1 MVTCSEACGLSREVL
16 NGEHPA
22 LVRSLDHWSRRVPA
36 LSMSRGSASG
46 KVVSGLWGVAF
57 LRLWREFCGISWP
70 CLARLARLDR
80 VGRVWSG
87 CLGAFVVRY
96 RSLRLTA

>member
-1 MVTCSEACGLSREVL
+1 MAWNLTSYWRPLALLAVRGLANVGASRQNRAIWWQTAVRYAVVTCPKQVALVVSIS

-46 KVVSGLWGVAF
+46 NVVWPGR
-57 LRLWREFCGISWP
+57 LRALP
-70 CLARLARLDR
+70 Q
-80 VGRVWSG
+80 
-87 CLGAFVVRY
+87 
-96 RSLRLTA
+96 